1 MSTSLVRTVY
11 AGALVIGVVTLAA
24 NPGYSQRP
32 SAPGNSSSGGGAKT
46 MSNSPATTDR
56 ANGVG
61 RAQDRMPTA
70 KNPAGANATDRATGY
85 DRAQDRMSPQ
95 GVANSNAVGA
105 PNRATGLDRAQDR
118 MSQPGLDNSG
128 ANDPRSNA
136 ARGRIEA
143 DGYKSVQGLTKGS
156 DGLWHGQAMRG
167 TTAVPVTVDA
177 RGNVRTN

>member
-1 MSTSLVRTVY
+1 MSNSLIRTAY
-11 AGALVIGVVTLAA
+11 AGALVIGMVTLAA

-32 SAPGNSSSGGGAKT
+32 SAPGSSPSGGAKT
-46 MSNSPATTDR
+46 MSNSAGTTD
-56 ANGVG
+56 GVG
-61 RAQDRMPTA
+61 RAQDRTPTTN
-70 KNPAGANATDRATGY
+70 NPNGVKATDRATGY

-118 MSQPGLDNSG
+118 MSQPGLDNNR
-128 ANDPRSNA
+128 ANDLRSNA

>member
-1 MSTSLVRTVY
+1 MSNSLIRTAY
-11 AGALVIGVVTLAA
+11 AGALVIGMVTLAA

-32 SAPGNSSSGGGAKT
+32 SAPGNSPSGGAKT
-46 MSNSPATTDR
+46 MSNSAGTTDR
-56 ANGVG
+56 DNGVG
-61 RAQDRMPTA
+61 RAQDRTPTA
-70 KNPAGANATDRATGY
+70 NNPNGVHATDRATGY

-118 MSQPGLDNSG
+118 MSQPGLDNSR

-143 DGYKSVQGLTKGS
+143 DGYKNVQGLKKGS
-156 DGLWHGQAMRG
+156 DGQWHGQALRG